1 MFFIWGRDNIMQI
14 QISHEQNKVCCFML
28 TTNIP
33 RHFIPNLAAFH
44 NCQLGNVLSTYN
56 IKKAIIVL
64 LLNMH
69 FSCSS
74 TLQVF
79 EGSCRRESFLK
90 ASDQGDLK
98 V

>member
-1 MFFIWGRDNIMQI
+1 
-14 QISHEQNKVCCFML
+14 ML

-64 LLNMH
+64 TSKH
-69 FSCSS
+69 A
-74 TLQVF
+74 
-79 EGSCRRESFLK
+79 FLM
-90 ASDQGDLK
+90 QFYFTG